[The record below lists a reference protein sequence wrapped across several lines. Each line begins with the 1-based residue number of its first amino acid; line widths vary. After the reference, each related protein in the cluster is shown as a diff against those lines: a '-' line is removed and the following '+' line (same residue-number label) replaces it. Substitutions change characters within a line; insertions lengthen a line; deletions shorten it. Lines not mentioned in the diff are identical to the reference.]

1 MSRNHWHC
9 IVVEKLPSHRHEKL
23 PSLKPNELIFEST
36 LWWPWA
42 GIKLK
47 GPHQIKW
54 NLKDNE
60 YHNIWIFNFQMNQFF
75 QKISSKIVFRYFA
88 RFSSL
93 SLPVL
98 AVIILS
104 QGSHKWFIKVP
115 PEETYQRM
123 FSVFLFKINQTKIM
137 IKFASTWHKR
147 FSFFIFQG
155 HSDSAWIS
163 EVEKLLPFWSI
174 QTYCG
179 WW

>member
-1 MSRNHWHC
+1 MSRNHCHC

-75 QKISSKIVFRYFA
+75 QKISSKIVWKIMWHSTQILALFWLVVEVTISWWIWNFLGNQSRDRRRNLNY
-88 RFSSL
+88 SKKHL
-93 SLPVL
+93 LPT
-98 AVIILS
+98 IILS
-104 QGSHKWFIKVP
+104 LELI
-115 PEETYQRM
+115 T
-123 FSVFLFKINQTKIM
+123 
-137 IKFASTWHKR
+137 
-147 FSFFIFQG
+147 
-155 HSDSAWIS
+155 SDQI
-163 EVEKLLPFWSI
+163 L
-174 QTYCG
+174 
-179 WW
+179 